1 MGQFSFSLSDI
12 KKAMGPSL
20 GLVSNRYLV
29 EIPINIKNQKSLAIL
44 ARSTSLPESNVGVVD
59 YYYKGRRFKA
69 RGEHDFAGTYTLNF
83 TDDSEMKVRE
93 LFDTWRLRVDN
104 PTPTEASVLGIFGE
118 NSFDILNTVLGGLQ
132 LINDVKNMF
141 SFDGGSNFLTNTL
154 TQNAGMPSYQMPVNV
169 WQLSRSQDKVFG
181 YQLTNCFPTEIGAV
195 EIADDNENQLSQF
208 SVTLTYSE
216 FTPIK
221 PSSVVESVVR
231 GALGPTVDEIVR
243 TSQSLFR

>member
-69 RGEHDFAGTYTLNF
+69 RGEHVFAGTYTLNF

-93 LFDTWRLRVDN
+93 LFDTSVVSLREISRFTKLVD
-104 PTPTEASVLGIFGE
+104 F
-118 NSFDILNTVLGGLQ
+118 FLQ
-132 LINDVKNMF
+132 YF
-141 SFDGGSNFLTNTL
+141 
-154 TQNAGMPSYQMPVNV
+154 
-169 WQLSRSQDKVFG
+169 
-181 YQLTNCFPTEIGAV
+181 
-195 EIADDNENQLSQF
+195 
-208 SVTLTYSE
+208 
-216 FTPIK
+216 PIK
-221 PSSVVESVVR
+221 R
-231 GALGPTVDEIVR
+231 NCDEIED
-243 TSQSLFR
+243 SSKDNMEQFDKIIFQYL